1 MSTTE
6 LHPEN
11 LLEREALGQLSD
23 AERTQLDA
31 HLARCAACRLERMA
45 RMDFL
50 RESERFARETPA
62 DVQRLL
68 ARVLAAPPPVER
80 EIVARRPSRASR
92 RVAALLL
99 AGVVVSVAG
108 LAAAA
113 LWSPGP
119 AELPGDA
126 RSTPESARVVRA
138 PHVSGVRAESAPL
151 LTQDA
156 PDDGALAA
164 EEVGSQEG
172 GKAGSSE
179 LPRATRPASILAP
192 RTTSVS
198 SGAAPAAEPE
208 SAASSFQAANE
219 ARRSNHHAEAAKAY
233 RALIARYPSSAE
245 ARASLVALGRMLLDD
260 DDAPGALQCFDDYLR
275 GGGPMTE
282 DVMLARSVALQRLGR
297 SDDEA
302 RAWSALLGEYPA
314 SVHAERARRRLL
326 DLGKM

>member
-1 MSTTE
+1 VSTTE
-6 LHPEN
+6 LHPDN
-11 LLEREALGQLSD
+11 LLEREALGELSG
-23 AERTQLDA
+23 AERAQLDA
-31 HLARCAACRLERMA
+31 HLARCAACRLERVA

-50 RESERFARETPA
+50 RESERLARETPA

-80 EIVARRPSRASR
+80 VLVAPRPSRASR

-99 AGVVVSVAG
+99 AGVVVSAAG
-108 LAAAA
+108 WAAAA

-126 RSTPESARVVRA
+126 RSTPGSARVVRA
-138 PHVSGVRAESAPL
+138 AHASGVRAESAPL
-151 LTQDA
+151 VTRDVA
-156 PDDGALAA
+156 EDDPPVV
-164 EEVGSQEG
+164 EEVRPQEG

-179 LPRATRPASILAP
+179 GPPAPRPSTILAARATTPP
-192 RTTSVS
+192 
-198 SGAAPAAEPE
+198 EPE

-219 ARRSNHHAEAAKAY
+219 ARRSSHHADAAKAY

-260 DDAPGALQCFDDYLR
+260 DDASGALQCFDDYLR
-275 GGGPMTE
+275 GGGAMTE